1 MDDSLSLN
9 NSLFGDHLS
18 KRAWSKDTTDTQNY
32 ASYVYL
38 DLYMYLEINSERTLK
53 TNLFD
58 KCDND
63 FTFLTVNFPLIGS
76 NIPAVTAYG
85 VYNSQLHPLTAKLA
99 LLY

>member
-1 MDDSLSLN
+1 MILCHLTILDSVITYPNELEV
-9 NSLFGDHLS
+9 
-18 KRAWSKDTTDTQNY
+18 KDTTDTQQS
-32 ASYVYL
+32 ASYL
-38 DLYMYLEINSERTLK
+38 DLYMYLEINNERTLK